1 MGKARYRARKMAVI
15 AAMREVMQ
23 MMIPQW
29 QAYDKVEALVQG
41 VRLVKTLLKAVAGE
55 GELLAGC
62 FMIGML
68 VEKLDHVRKTR
79 WCHYQ

>member
-1 MGKARYRARKMAVI
+1 MGKAIYRARKLAVI

-29 QAYDKVEALVQG
+29 QAYDKVEALVQS
-41 VRLVKTLLKAVAGE
+41 VRLAKTLLKAVAAE
-55 GELLAGC
+55 GELFAGC

-68 VEKLDHVRKTR
+68 VEKLDHVTQTR